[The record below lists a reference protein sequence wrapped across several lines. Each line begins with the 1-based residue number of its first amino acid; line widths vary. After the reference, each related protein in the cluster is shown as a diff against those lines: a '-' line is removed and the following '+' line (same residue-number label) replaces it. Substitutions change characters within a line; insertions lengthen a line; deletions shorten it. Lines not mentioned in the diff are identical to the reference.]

1 MYYFVSFLHNAPAG
15 DMALDNIY
23 EDPSDEEDIIMN
35 EERDMAMDNIYED
48 EEDIIINEER
58 ASMENNTAWCDSD
71 EEYDSSPISTLDIL
85 NRFCLK
91 IKEEALISTRAMD
104 RIREVTISLLKSTA
118 VQAKRQV
125 CKILQKHGID
135 SGSIAELDDV
145 FSPSSWQHGSCE
157 LSNYGDWENC
167 FPNLSPKERTL
178 GTRRQWK
185 QLKNGK
191 YRIIQ
196 CS

>member
-1 MYYFVSFLHNAPAG
+1 M
-15 DMALDNIY
+15 DNIY

-91 IKEEALISTRAMD
+91 IKEEALINTRAMD
-104 RIREVTISLLKSTA
+104 RIK
-118 VQAKRQV
+118 K
-125 CKILQKHGID
+125 LQYH
-135 SGSIAELDDV
+135 
-145 FSPSSWQHGSCE
+145 F
-157 LSNYGDWENC
+157 
-167 FPNLSPKERTL
+167 
-178 GTRRQWK
+178 
-185 QLKNGK
+185 
-191 YRIIQ
+191 
-196 CS
+196 

>member
-1 MYYFVSFLHNAPAG
+1 MIHVFVSLLRNTLAG
-15 DMALDNIY
+15 G
-23 EDPSDEEDIIMN
+23 
-35 EERDMAMDNIYED
+35 MAMDNIYED
-48 EEDIIINEER
+48 EDYIMVDEKITSIE
-58 ASMENNTAWCDSD
+58 SNTTWCDSE
-71 EEYDSSPISTLDIL
+71 EEYESSPITTLDIL

-135 SGSIAELDDV
+135 SDSIAELDDV
-145 FSPSSWQHGSCE
+145 FSPSSWQHGSCA
-157 LSNYGDWENC
+157 LSDYGDWETC
-167 FPNLSPKERTL
+167 FPNLSPKEIKL

-185 QLKNGK
+185 RLTNGK

-196 CS
+196 CSERFYYVSLIASL